1 MSSPKNISETHAE
14 YWNRIKSELK
24 APKQSG
30 KSETSALSA
39 PVPAQREREPAAPA
53 VRATAPVP
61 QPDDTGAISFSAEGQ
76 AVSGFSPKTQVMLD
90 KYTGTSQKK
99 IMQFWYDMNMNFGQ
113 SKVRQEFGDEPGER
127 LMQFAASLD
136 RNSYRRLK
144 DNLDERLKKGQEWPP
159 SFAVFKAL
167 KDTPTDREILEAR
180 TNILTLKKPVS
191 RVEIYISKRK
201 SAKLRT
207 LSEKYIAE
215 EFRTLYLEAF
225 EEVEIYDRDIKLD
238 ERESAISEV
247 TNNIPKSETDKDI
260 DDRIAHGYKLP
271 GKLGETFDR
280 IQSLRSSNS
289 HVVIDEID

>member
-24 APKQSG
+24 APKQPD
-30 KSETSALSA
+30 KSAAPTTST
-39 PVPAQREREPAAPA
+39 PVPAQRQPAAPA
-53 VRATAPVP
+53 VRGTAPAP
-61 QPDDTGAISFSAEGQ
+61 ASQPDDASAVGFSADGQ
-76 AVSGFSPKTQVMLD
+76 GVSGFTPKTQVMLD
-90 KYTGTSQKK
+90 KYNGTSQKK

-247 TNNIPKSETDKDI
+247 TNNIPKSEMDKGI
-260 DDRIAHGYKLP
+260 DDRVAHGYKLP

>member
-14 YWNRIKSELK
+14 YWSRIKNELK
-24 APKQSG
+24 TAKPSEKSATPAPS
-30 KSETSALSA
+30 
-39 PVPAQREREPAAPA
+39 VPAQSQPAAPA
-53 VRATAPVP
+53 VRSSAPATK
-61 QPDDTGAISFSAEGQ
+61 PDDSGAIGFSVEGES
-76 AVSGFSPKTQVMLD
+76 ASGFSPKTQMMLD

-180 TNILTLKKPVS
+180 TNILTLKKPLS

-247 TNNIPKSETDKDI
+247 TSNIPKSDMDKDI
-260 DDRIAHGYKLP
+260 DERVAHGYKLP